1 MKKIKERI
9 LGPKITVL
17 NNSIAGLMYYLK
29 CVAALIG
36 YDDHTS
42 TENQN
47 YDELTGKELLKVY
60 KVAKKFHPSKLI
72 KDGIFIVDQKLL
84 FGSTNKFYEIT
95 DETIGV
101 HVNKEIMI
109 GGKGVKVVK
118 LMACN
123 DKWLSENYFQPIQQL
138 DDLLME
144 LKYKNKNDNNNNV
157 QVISE
162 EFNSSPVY
170 IICPFCKNPIAT
182 KTESK
187 LSFLACFCFFVFNIL
202 YCCVQICRDKNICC
216 CDVSHRCPKCGRIV
230 GHYTPL

>member
-72 KDGIFIVDQKLL
+72 KDGVFIVDQKLP

-109 GGKGVKVVK
+109 DGKGVKVVT
-118 LMACN
+118 
-123 DKWLSENYFQPIQQL
+123 Y
-138 DDLLME
+138 
-144 LKYKNKNDNNNNV
+144 
-157 QVISE
+157 
-162 EFNSSPVY
+162 NSSTFWTSMRN
-170 IICPFCKNPIAT
+170 ITAT
-182 KTESK
+182 
-187 LSFLACFCFFVFNIL
+187 NIFISTYL
-202 YCCVQICRDKNICC
+202 NTAI
-216 CDVSHRCPKCGRIV
+216 
-230 GHYTPL
+230 